1 MMSSGTGY
9 LPPDE
14 GEATST
20 PYHDEGG
27 RSGPDRQRAQIRF
40 AGPGRR
46 LVEDLKRSDDEMYR
60 TGMFISM

>member
-9 LPPDE
+9 LLPDE
-14 GEATST
+14 GEAMSA
-20 PYHDEGG
+20 PHHHDGG
-27 RSGPDRQRAQIRF
+27 RSGADRQRAQIRF

-60 TGMFISM
+60 TGSV